1 VFASDLIT
9 PLTGEVLLATR
20 TSNTT
25 ATVTV
30 TAPHEGYGTVITADW
45 TGARLRL
52 RWEYAINANEEA
64 IRLDPSIP
72 SLAVGNPLPTGPQT
86 GGDGF
91 WTGAFD
97 GGYVLRIGG
106 ALNSAPQLLYNGA
119 SGRLAFR
126 STTGEEKIVLDVDGS
141 AYFGGPMT
149 IASGGGIWQGTGSF
163 ASPTTG
169 LKIYNSSGVGRL
181 STYNAG
187 LEQITLNTSGQLVAG
202 QGALTL
208 DRDGAIFRP
217 DNGFYNSDT
226 TGAFRW
232 LSNAGAFNLAIR
244 GSISDS
250 LNDLSLALRA
260 QGNSTSSAAVEVE
273 AHKNGTIPGRVSLVV
288 GGSDAHRLDVST
300 DGIDL
305 ISPDKVIV
313 DAPFLA
319 ATADARIG
327 GGLSIGDVTLDPLTG
342 VLVMKERTS
351 ATTATPADAAQ
362 IWVQDVAGV
371 QKLYI
376 KFANGVQREIATA

>member
-1 VFASDLIT
+1 MA
-9 PLTGEVLLATR
+9 
-20 TSNTT
+20 
-25 ATVTV
+25 
-30 TAPHEGYGTVITADW
+30 
-45 TGARLRL
+45 
-52 RWEYAINANEEA
+52 
-64 IRLDPSIP
+64 
-72 SLAVGNPLPTGPQT
+72 GNRQ
-86 GGDGF
+86 
-91 WTGAFD
+91 
-97 GGYVLRIGG
+97 
-106 ALNSAPQLLYNGA
+106 
-119 SGRLAFR
+119 
-126 STTGEEKIVLDVDGS
+126 
-141 AYFGGPMT
+141 
-149 IASGGGIWQGTGSF
+149 F

-169 LKIYNSSGVGRL
+169 LKLYNSSGVGRL

-288 GGSDAHRLDVST
+288 SGSENHRLDVST

-305 ISPDKVIV
+305 ISPDRVFV

-319 ATADARIG
+319 ATGRRPYRRRRG
-327 GGLSIGDVTLDPLTG
+327 Y
-342 VLVMKERTS
+342 R
-351 ATTATPADAAQ
+351 
-362 IWVQDVAGV
+362 
-371 QKLYI
+371 
-376 KFANGVQREIATA
+376 